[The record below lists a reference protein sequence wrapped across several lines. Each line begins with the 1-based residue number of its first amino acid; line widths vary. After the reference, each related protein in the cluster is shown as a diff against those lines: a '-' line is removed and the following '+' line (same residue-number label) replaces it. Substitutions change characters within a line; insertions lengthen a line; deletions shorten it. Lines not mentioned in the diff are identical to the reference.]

1 MPRGAPRGTLE
12 TVFAGPWPGG
22 LFSFLSIFAVSDH
35 FFPSRRDASEPPPAD
50 EDAALMMRA
59 KDGDL
64 AAFEMLVRKHQKP
77 LMNFFVRLGVTM
89 DVEDLAQETFVRL
102 YRYRARYQPS
112 AKFTTYLYLLAR
124 QVRID
129 FLRKMNRRDALHE
142 KAAKEAPQQAEP
154 AAATRGAR
162 LDAATALA
170 QLTDG
175 MREVVVLSV
184 LQGLPHGEIAEILAI
199 PVGTVKSRLSVAL
212 HRLREFMQGDE
223 P

>member
-1 MPRGAPRGTLE
+1 
-12 TVFAGPWPGG
+12 
-22 LFSFLSIFAVSDH
+22 
-35 FFPSRRDASEPPPAD
+35 
-50 EDAALMMRA
+50 MMRA

-64 AAFEMLVRKHQKP
+64 KAFEELVKRHQKP

-102 YRYRARYQPS
+102 YRYRARYKAS

-129 FLRKMNRRDALHE
+129 FLRKTNRRAALHE
-142 KAAKEAPQQAEP
+142 KAAKEAPRQAEP
-154 AAATRGAR
+154 APAARGAR
-162 LDAATALA
+162 IDAATALA
-170 QLTDG
+170 RLTDG

-184 LQGLPHGEIAEILAI
+184 LQGLPHGEISQILDI
-199 PVGTVKSRLSVAL
+199 PVGTVKSRLSIAL
-212 HRLREFMQGDE
+212 HRLRDFMQGDE

>member
-1 MPRGAPRGTLE
+1 ML
-12 TVFAGPWPGG
+12 
-22 LFSFLSIFAVSDH
+22 
-35 FFPSRRDASEPPPAD
+35 
-50 EDAALMMRA
+50 RA

-64 AAFEMLVRKHQKP
+64 GAFEELVRKHQRP
-77 LMNFFVRLGVTM
+77 LMNFFARLGVTM

-102 YRYRARYQPS
+102 YRYRSRYKPS

-129 FLRKMNRRDALHE
+129 FLRKTNRRVALHD
-142 KAAKEAPQQAEP
+142 KAAQEAPQQAEP

-170 QLTDG
+170 RLSDG

-184 LQGLPHGEIAEILAI
+184 IQGLPHNEISQILDI
-199 PVGTVKSRLSVAL
+199 PVGTVKSRLSIAL